1 MTRGDLLVPFSNIQE
16 KRMKTGFGITAAV
29 ALALLAGCGHMS
41 KQEQHTATG
50 AALGGVAGSAVT
62 NGSRAGAVGGAVAGG
77 MVGHEWDD
85 IRNRK

>member
-1 MTRGDLLVPFSNIQE
+1 MRTRIGVVL
-16 KRMKTGFGITAAV
+16 A
-29 ALALLAGCGHMS
+29 ALAAAMLGGCGHMS

-77 MVGHEWDD
+77 IVGHEWDD
-85 IRNRK
+85 MRNRR

>member
-1 MTRGDLLVPFSNIQE
+1 
-16 KRMKTGFGITAAV
+16 MKIRTGISLAAALAV
-29 ALALLAGCGHMS
+29 AMLAGCGHMS

-77 MVGHEWDD
+77 IVGHEWD
-85 IRNRK
+85 NRK

>member
-1 MTRGDLLVPFSNIQE
+1 
-16 KRMKTGFGITAAV
+16 MKIRTGISLAAALTV
-29 ALALLAGCGHMS
+29 AMLAGCGHMS

-77 MVGHEWDD
+77 IVGHEWD
-85 IRNRK
+85 NRSK